1 MAYKVEF
8 SDFFLEDIE
17 LISENLYRK
26 LKSDNTT
33 KKLLRKIQLKIEQLS
48 NSPKMYPKI
57 SKIGRWNREFRKI
70 VLDNYILL
78 YTIDEDCRKVYI
90 SYIFYNKR
98 NYFDIPI

>member
-57 SKIGRWNREFRKI
+57 SK
-70 VLDNYILL
+70 
-78 YTIDEDCRKVYI
+78 KVTKKDKK
-90 SYIFYNKR
+90 S
-98 NYFDIPI
+98 

>member
-33 KKLLRKIQLKIEQLS
+33 KELL
-48 NSPKMYPKI
+48 
-57 SKIGRWNREFRKI
+57 
-70 VLDNYILL
+70 
-78 YTIDEDCRKVYI
+78 
-90 SYIFYNKR
+90 
-98 NYFDIPI
+98 